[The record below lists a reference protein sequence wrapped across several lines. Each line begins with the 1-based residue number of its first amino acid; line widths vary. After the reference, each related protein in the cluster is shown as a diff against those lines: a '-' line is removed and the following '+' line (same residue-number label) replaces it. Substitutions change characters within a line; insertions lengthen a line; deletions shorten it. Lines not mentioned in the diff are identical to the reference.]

1 MSNCFTWPHFFLFG
15 TAVTA
20 ENETNPLEGS
30 WPPAHNYQFKIF
42 SSERSPSVPGGF
54 WHHSYLSWTQQHS
67 QYLQR
72 WARPPSFL
80 FVCFEELIYLVT
92 FLIVTLNNWM
102 MQLKEVFVSA
112 HSLRLQSVCHGR
124 KAWQRCEVIGHI
136 AYMYSEETWILVLS

>member
-1 MSNCFTWPHFFLFG
+1 MCLEASDITLISVGPSSTASTCRDGHALRLFC
-15 TAVTA
+15 
-20 ENETNPLEGS
+20 
-30 WPPAHNYQFKIF
+30 
-42 SSERSPSVPGGF
+42 
-54 WHHSYLSWTQQHS
+54 
-67 QYLQR
+67 
-72 WARPPSFL
+72 L

-136 AYMYSEETWILVLS
+136 AYMYSEET